1 MSTDTN
7 NSAPQWLATISTF
20 AALAT
25 SLISYNALQN
35 SIQESQAARS
45 EAAAQ
50 QAHAEKVFESSQA
63 AMLAFD
69 RMTTRTNIRLT
80 ADGWDI
86 ARMADGVAAP
96 QSPDFAT
103 VRNFGPGAALDCT
116 AVIRVTEINGEK
128 LAQAQTRS
136 TKCSPMNIP
145 PNGTSHV
152 YALPDCIANDTAK
165 EVRWAKGEIT
175 FTCFTTNKKK
185 VTTTQT
191 IQALVNYEERY
202 VNFIYEGPSFID
214 NGSWF

>member
-1 MSTDTN
+1 MSTDTS

-20 AALAT
+20 ASLAT
-25 SLISYNALQN
+25 ALVSYNALQN

-96 QSPDFAT
+96 QSPEFAT

-116 AVIRVTEINGEK
+116 AEFKIMEVNGQRIQKPE
-128 LAQAQTRS
+128 S
-136 TKCSPMNIP
+136 MSVKCSPMNIS

-152 YALPDCIANDTAK
+152 YALPECIANDSAK
-165 EVRWAKGEIT
+165 EIRWIKGTVT

-191 IQALVNYEERY
+191 MQAHVNYDERH
-202 VNFIYEGPSFID
+202 VTFIYEGPSFID
-214 NGSWF
+214 HFGWL